1 MRQIDRIKA
10 VKQAL
15 EIADPDPSFLEQA
28 ADKQPAKGR
37 KQYICP
43 HCGHGAHGDGL
54 QWRTAAIWHCYT
66 CGKDHD
72 LIDLMGAHN
81 GLTNAAE
88 AAEACREYFNL
99 NIPESGS
106 GKAWNDKPL
115 SWEESER
122 AVDFDGSQQRQQAQ
136 RPEGR
141 GQAMNAGQQKAP
153 RQKPKR
159 RRNLT
164 MMRSI
169 AGNAGN
175 MWHVVTRTRRTRT
188 ILGAGISLM
197 N

>member
-15 EIADPDPSFLEQA
+15 EIADPDPSFLEAA

-88 AAEACREYFNL
+88 AAEACRQYFNL
-99 NIPESGS
+99 SIPELNNQG
-106 GKAWNDKPL
+106 GRAWNDRPL

-122 AVDFDGSQQRQQAQ
+122 AVDFDGSQQRAAGA
-136 RPEGR
+136 EAGR
-141 GQAMNAGQQKAP
+141 ERAGNERRTA
-153 RQKPKR
+153 KR
-159 RRNLT
+159 RPDRNQ
-164 MMRSI
+164 R
-169 AGNAGN
+169 
-175 MWHVVTRTRRTRT
+175 
-188 ILGAGISLM
+188 GAET
-197 N
+197 